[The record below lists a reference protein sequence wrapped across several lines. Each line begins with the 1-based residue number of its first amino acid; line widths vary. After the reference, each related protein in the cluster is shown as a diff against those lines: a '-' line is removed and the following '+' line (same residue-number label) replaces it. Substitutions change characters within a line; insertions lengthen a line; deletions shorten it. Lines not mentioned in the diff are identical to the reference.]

1 VGFRQSCGGGGELH
15 GSFVGSPRRSRGF
28 RRLRMTRGMER
39 WADGCRPYGTWF
51 HLFGASPRFTPWA
64 LSCRPFGA
72 GVWWFRLRLLLEILF
87 LRDEGGVVF
96 RRRRWWWRLVAW
108 VLRCL
113 RMTRCREAFSGGG
126 DGSLLLLHFGFPAGS
141 LGFPAGMVGV
151 AEFGWIDL
159 YSLLIVGA

>member
-51 HLFGASPRFTPWA
+51 HLFGASPRLTPWA

-108 VLRCL
+108 VVRWESPAEPRTPLPQDDKVPRGVL
-113 RMTRCREAFSGGG
+113 GRRRWFAASSAFWLPGRKFGVPCRNGWGGG
-126 DGSLLLLHFGFPAGS
+126 VWLD
-141 LGFPAGMVGV
+141 
-151 AEFGWIDL
+151 
-159 YSLLIVGA
+159 

>member
-1 VGFRQSCGGGGELH
+1 MGAVPTGLGSIFLGLPH
-15 GSFVGSPRRSRGF
+15 GLRRGLYHVAPSG
-28 RRLRMTRGMER
+28 L
-39 WADGCRPYGTWF
+39 
-51 HLFGASPRFTPWA
+51 
-64 LSCRPFGA
+64 

-108 VLRCL
+108 VLRWL